1 MNTLRAIHSAFERSE
16 GILRLAPNWVPRLSN
31 TPGRRLRLHPD
42 DYFTLG
48 MQRGAIK
55 ERWFC
60 SSVHANGAA
69 APADEGMSYVALS
82 DRQEDK
88 RLFRDVVDELG
99 PALIGDE
106 LYRRHGTWP
115 MFSKFYDY
123 DGRLAFHIHP
133 DDAASAQVGMLGKP
147 EAYYFPFQLND
158 HLGQFPVT
166 YFGFDPDVTR
176 EQVKERLLQFESADN
191 RITELSR
198 GYRIQLG
205 TGWYTPPGVVHAP
218 GSVLT
223 YEPQC
228 NSDIGSAQENVVNG
242 VVVPYRSL
250 VSSCPDD
257 KKHDIDYI
265 MSLMDW
271 ERNVD
276 PHYRRRYFRPSI
288 PCPTVDDRYREQ
300 WITYGND
307 HFGAKELTV
316 LPGQSVVVKDRVAF
330 GCILIQGHGQ
340 FGVHDAEAAIML
352 RYGQMSADE
361 YFVSEAAAQA
371 GIPITNHSRW
381 EPMVLL
387 KHFAANHPHMPPAP
401 SDD

>member
-1 MNTLRAIHSAFERSE
+1 MSSRAIHQAFEQGQ

-42 DYFTLG
+42 DYFALG

-60 SSVHANGAA
+60 SIVHANGAA

-88 RLFRDVVDELG
+88 LLFRDVVEDLG

-106 LYRRHGTWP
+106 LYRRHGGWP

-133 DDAASAQVGMLGKP
+133 DDEASARVGMLGKP
-147 EAYYFPFQLND
+147 EAYYFPFQLNN
-158 HLGQFPVT
+158 HLGQFAVT
-166 YFGFDPDVTR
+166 YFGFDPGVTR

-271 ERNVD
+271 ETNVD
-276 PHYRRRYFRPSI
+276 PYYRQHYFRAPI
-288 PCPTVDDRYREQ
+288 ACPTVDDRYSEQ

-316 LPGQSVVVKDRVAF
+316 KPGQSVVVKDAVAF
-330 GCILIQGHGQ
+330 GCIMIQGHGQ
-340 FGVHDAEAAIML
+340 FGAHDAEAATML
-352 RYGQMSADE
+352 RFGQMSADE
-361 YFVSEAAAQA
+361 FFVSEAAARD
-371 GIPITNHSRW
+371 GILIANHSRW
-381 EPMVLL
+381 EPLVFL
-387 KHFAANHPHMPPAP
+387 KHFAANHPDMPPAP
-401 SDD
+401 SDS